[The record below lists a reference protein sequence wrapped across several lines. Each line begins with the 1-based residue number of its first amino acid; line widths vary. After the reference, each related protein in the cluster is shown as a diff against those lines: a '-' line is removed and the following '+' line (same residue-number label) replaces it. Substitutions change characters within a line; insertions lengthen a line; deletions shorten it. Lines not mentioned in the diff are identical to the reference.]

1 MQGRLSY
8 TGALSGRL
16 QPGTVVPAGTIE
28 ITENGTHDVSVY
40 ADAYVNVDTSAP
52 EYMGETTVTPTKQ
65 TQTLATADTTVLED
79 ITVEPIP
86 AEYIDPSGSVALTS
100 NGSHN
105 VREYATA
112 EVAVPLPEK
121 YTGANIITPTRQAQT
136 LQTIGKE
143 LESNITVNPIP
154 SEYIVPAGDIS
165 ITENGTVD
173 VAQYARALV
182 DVAGGGGASNV
193 VTGSF
198 LFDTNGAH
206 TIELPYTG
214 SGWPVAIAI
223 FPKDGPYTYDTHL
236 ERFML
241 VSMLC
246 IKGYAGTA
254 PDYTQ
259 TAALNGAQIDAVYKS
274 SASAASTQNVSMGT
288 TNRMYNSNGT
298 ATPGQANA
306 LRILSANRLSV
317 YMKKR
322 TSTTSDYGFSTE
334 VTYSYVVIY
343 SE

>member
-1 MQGRLSY
+1 MAQNVKIA
-8 TGALSGRL
+8 GAIF
-16 QPGTVVPAGTIE
+16 PDVPAIRVPD
-28 ITENGTHDVSVY
+28 ENDVYHAFTDVS
-40 ADAYVNVDTSAP
+40 
-52 EYMGETTVTPTKQ
+52 
-65 TQTLATADTTVLED
+65 DTT
-79 ITVEPIP
+79 
-86 AEYIDPSGSVALTS
+86 AA
-100 NGSHN
+100 
-105 VREYATA
+105 AA
-112 EVAVPLPEK
+112 
-121 YTGANIITPTRQAQT
+121 
-136 LQTIGKE
+136 
-143 LESNITVNPIP
+143 
-154 SEYIVPAGDIS
+154 
-165 ITENGTVD
+165 D
-173 VAQYARALV
+173 VAQGKQFYAADGTLTQGT
-182 DVAGGGGASNV
+182 ASGGGGASNV

-298 ATPGQANA
+298 ATPGQTNA